1 MKRTEQRKRRV
12 APSPTAL
19 ILAAA
24 AATIVGLA
32 GCAGTPPITTDSG
45 DSPPEAIA
53 TREMVT
59 VNGRDQG
66 VVIRGHDRTAPV
78 VLWLSGGPGGSELG
92 WTRRYLAELEKDV
105 VFVNW
110 DQPGVARSYRAVDW
124 ETVTVEDYVNDT
136 IAMSE
141 YLRDRFGTDSIIL
154 AGHSWGSII
163 GLKAIDRRPEL
174 FSAYVGVAQQV
185 NAREN
190 DLHGYEMV
198 LETARRRDTRGDRRV
213 VERLTEL
220 GPPPYP
226 PGDGGHYV
234 YLFQKVHVYS
244 PHPSPEPSAVSMV
257 FPREYTPRDSFNAI
271 RGVIN
276 GVTHVYPQLADLDF
290 EDEVRSVA
298 VPVFFFT
305 GRYDETCVQDI
316 AWRYF
321 EQLEAP
327 HKEFVWFEK
336 SGHNVPYQE
345 PERFVREFRARVLAH
360 ISHER
365 SSS

>member
-1 MKRTEQRKRRV
+1 MV
-12 APSPTAL
+12 AITGIASL
-19 ILAAA
+19 S
-24 AATIVGLA
+24 
-32 GCAGTPPITTDSG
+32 GCAGTPPITTDAG
-45 DSPPEAIA
+45 ASPPRAIA
-53 TREMVT
+53 TREMVP
-59 VNGRDQG
+59 VNGREQG

-92 WTRRYLAELEKDV
+92 WTRRYLEDLEEDV

-124 ETVTVEDYVNDT
+124 ETVTVDDYVDDT

-141 YLRDRFGTDSIIL
+141 YLRDRFDVDSIIL

-163 GLKAIDRRPEL
+163 GLKAAHRRPEL
-174 FSAYVGVAQQV
+174 YSAYVGVAQQV
-185 NAREN
+185 NAGEN

-198 LETARRRDTRGDRRV
+198 LEAARRRDTRSDRRV
-213 VERLTEL
+213 VERLAEM
-220 GPPPYP
+220 GPPPYA

-257 FPREYTPRDSFNAI
+257 FPREYTLRDSINAV

-276 GVTHVYPQLADLDF
+276 GVTHIYPQLANLDF
-290 EDEVRSVA
+290 EREVRSVE

-321 EQLEAP
+321 EHLEAP
-327 HKEFVWFEK
+327 HKEFVWFEQ

-345 PERFVREFRARVLAH
+345 PERFIREFRERVLVH
-360 ISHER
+360 ISQER
-365 SSS
+365 SSI